1 MKKMIKLFVAFV
13 IVMNAAVLANANDLG
28 KEGVVLKVIQ
38 RNNDIYNIIYQSK
51 EQQQV
56 SIQFLDKDNKV
67 LYTELIADSKKFVKS
82 LDLSDLPAGTYFVQ
96 LISSTDTLSEE
107 IKLLT
112 AAQQYGDHVAVRAIG
127 EEQFLLAIDE
137 ETEKTFDLYIKDAKG
152 EFLHQGKVNSTDKKV
167 YDLKNL
173 AGSEATFLIYDGQE
187 IVKEQQVQI

>member
-1 MKKMIKLFVAFV
+1 MKKKIKLFVAFIMV
-13 IVMNAAVLANANDLG
+13 INATMLANASDLG

-67 LYTELIADSKKFVKS
+67 LYTEQISDSKEFVKS
-82 LDLSDLPAGTYFVQ
+82 LDLSDLPAGTYFVE

-107 IKLLT
+107 IRILT
-112 AAQQYGDHVAVRAIG
+112 AAQQYGNQVAVRSVG
-127 EEQFLLAIDE
+127 DDQFLLAIDE
-137 ETEKTFDLYIKDAKG
+137 KTEKAFDLYIKDAQG
-152 EFLHQGKVNSTDKKV
+152 EYLHQGKVSSSENKV

-173 AGSEATFLIYDGQE
+173 KGSEATFLIYDGQE
-187 IVKEQQVQI
+187 IVKEQQVKI